1 MKKCARKKFRTGS
14 GPNYITTPDMAV
26 AKANLLDDQASAKAA
41 SNPLI
46 PLVGMLGGLAQQFGG
61 SINWAGG
68 SAPVAKAAYGKEA
81 VEVEGEEVLQT
92 PDGQVSKVKGPDHDS
107 GGVKMSI
114 PKGTE
119 VFAERVKD
127 SKGKSMAERKIAR
140 ERKKAKLQELIASD
154 VSNPLKKNTYG
165 RAMDNLMAE
174 ELADLEK
181 QEMAGMLASL
191 LKLPHSDNEEEAV
204 MAYGSGMKKYNF
216 GNNPG
221 SSKDQFLSGNFSA
234 LQKKEPGILLTD
246 ELDLERVQ
254 RDNFKISNNTGESND
269 TGAQNFLSSIGEKVS
284 SKKMDDST
292 IGYAPTAGDM
302 MKLGGNL
309 MGILGQSRITSQ
321 NRAGDTVHENMFEDV
336 GREAIDTLEGT
347 KDSFDVLQA
356 KQEAELR
363 RKTAGNK
370 RVARRGVRGANE
382 LRAMDALYD
391 MGLMMGELETATNTV
406 AQKAGIDQ
414 AISQTQMS
422 SSQAKAQG
430 RMIARDNNDKD
441 RDAYYTNKS
450 KDFAN
455 ITKMVQQTGKDLNDL
470 NMNSVQMQLLSQLSQ
485 DFTVKKGKNG
495 QLEIVEKK

>member
-61 SINWAGG
+61 SVNWAGG
-68 SAPVAKAAYGKEA
+68 SAPVTKAAYGKEA

-107 GGVKMSI
+107 GGVKMNI

-191 LKLPHSDNEEEAV
+191 LKLPHSDNEEEAI

-216 GNNPG
+216 GGTTEEPEERDKLLQTVG
-221 SSKDQFLSGNFSA
+221 TIKPSTGNIGLKFSTPSQKEISSA
-234 LQKKEPGILLTD
+234 LSPQTT
-246 ELDLERVQ
+246 V
-254 RDNFKISNNTGESND
+254 D
-269 TGAQNFLSSIGEKVS
+269 TS
-284 SKKMDDST
+284 DDST
-292 IGYAPTAGDM
+292 IGYAPTAGDI

-370 RVARRGVRGANE
+370 RMARRGVRGANE

-485 DFTVKKGKNG
+485 NFTVKKGKNG